1 MFKST
6 KKYRRRKNLLV
17 EPQSK
22 DKKTYIDDLFLRIF
36 LSSLLLLCLC
46 AIERFIPNYNL
57 RINLNYNFNLI
68 KATKLFANTPLEII
82 TEDEVITVYE
92 TDVYDKV
99 SYDNGINYVTN
110 NNYAGVDNLISG
122 YVVKILKDKDNNG
135 NIIYTVVVKGA
146 DGLEY
151 TYLELESI
159 DVSLYRYLD
168 AKETI
173 GKAKYDDDAYHF
185 KLIIE
190 NKGEKISFYDN

>member
-36 LSSLLLLCLC
+36 LSSLLLLSLC

-57 RINLNYNFNLI
+57 RINLSYNFNLI
-68 KATKLFANTPLEII
+68 KATKLFVNTPLEII

-92 TDVYDKV
+92 TDIYDKV

-110 NNYAGVDNLISG
+110 NSYAGVDNLVSG

-135 NIIYTVVVKGA
+135 NTIYTIVVKGA

-159 DVSLYRYLD
+159 DVSLYQYLN
-168 AKETI
+168 AKETL
-173 GKAKYDDDAYHF
+173 GKAKYQNNAYQF

-190 NKGEKISFYDN
+190 NKGEKINFYDH

>member
-36 LSSLLLLCLC
+36 LSSLLLLSLC

-57 RINLNYNFNLI
+57 RINLSYNFNLI
-68 KATKLFANTPLEII
+68 KATKLFVNTPLEII

-92 TDVYDKV
+92 TDIYDKV

-110 NNYAGVDNLISG
+110 NSYAGVDNLVSG
-122 YVVKILKDKDNNG
+122 YVVKILKDKDNND
-135 NIIYTVVVKGA
+135 NTIYTVVVKGA

-159 DVSLYRYLD
+159 DVSLYQYLN
-168 AKETI
+168 AKETL
-173 GKAKYDDDAYHF
+173 GKAKYQNNAYQF
-185 KLIIE
+185 KLIIA
-190 NKGEKISFYDN
+190 NKGEKINFYDH

>member
-36 LSSLLLLCLC
+36 LSSLLLLSLC

-92 TDVYDKV
+92 IDVYDKV

-110 NNYAGVDNLISG
+110 NSYAGVDNLVSG
-122 YVVKILKDKDNNG
+122 YVVKILKDNDNNG
-135 NIIYTVVVKGA
+135 NTIYTVVVKGA

-168 AKETI
+168 AKETL
-173 GKAKYDDDAYHF
+173 GKAKYDNNNYNF

-190 NKGEKISFYDN
+190 NKGEKINFYDH